1 MFIDDENEIS
11 NEDIDTS
18 NNPFEKKEEDET
30 NNEKESDNST
40 CENDNSEAQEEDER
54 EKLKAELEDLNNKYL
69 RLAADFDNFRK
80 RQAQE
85 RESLLKYGAAET
97 MTKLLV
103 VLDTFERAKESLE
116 NVEDAKSVKE
126 SYEVAFKQLLDTLK
140 KAGLET
146 IDALGAEFDPNLHE
160 AIAQTPTNEQP
171 DNTIISQMQKGY
183 KLGDRVL
190 RPALVNVALNE
201 E

>member
-1 MFIDDENEIS
+1 MFIDNENEVNS
-11 NEDIDTS
+11 EDMDVS
-18 NNPFEKKEEDET
+18 NNPFE
-30 NNEKESDNST
+30 EKNESDLDSENPEENNS
-40 CENDNSEAQEEDER
+40 NPDDEC
-54 EKLKAELEDLNNKYL
+54 EKLRAELADLNNKYL
-69 RLAADFDNFRK
+69 RMAADFDNYRK

-97 MTKLLV
+97 MTKLLA
-103 VLDTFERAKESLE
+103 VLDTFERAKESLKDID
-116 NVEDAKSVKE
+116 DAKSVKE

-160 AIAQTPTNEQP
+160 AIAQTPTNEHP
-171 DNTIISQMQKGY
+171 DNTVISQMQTGY

>member
-1 MFIDDENEIS
+1 MFIDNKNEVNS
-11 NEDIDTS
+11 EDMDVS
-18 NNPFEKKEEDET
+18 NNPFE
-30 NNEKESDNST
+30 EKNESDLDSENPEENNS
-40 CENDNSEAQEEDER
+40 NPDDEC
-54 EKLKAELEDLNNKYL
+54 EKLRAELADLNNKYI
-69 RLAADFDNFRK
+69 RMAADFDNYRK

-97 MTKLLV
+97 MTKLLA
-103 VLDTFERAKESLE
+103 VLDTFERAKESLKDID
-116 NVEDAKSVKE
+116 DAKSVKE
-126 SYEVAFKQLLDTLK
+126 SYEVAFKQLLKKKK

-160 AIAQTPTNEQP
+160 AIAQTPTNEHP
-171 DNTIISQMQKGY
+171 DNTVISQMQTGY

>member
-1 MFIDDENEIS
+1 MFIDNENEVNS
-11 NEDIDTS
+11 EDMDVS
-18 NNPFEKKEEDET
+18 NNPFE
-30 NNEKESDNST
+30 EKNESDLDSENPEENNS
-40 CENDNSEAQEEDER
+40 NPDDEC
-54 EKLKAELEDLNNKYL
+54 EKLRAELADLNNKYI
-69 RLAADFDNFRK
+69 RMAADFDNYRK

-97 MTKLLV
+97 MTKLLA
-103 VLDTFERAKESLE
+103 VLDTFERAKESLKDI
-116 NVEDAKSVKE
+116 EDAKSVKE

-160 AIAQTPTNEQP
+160 AIAQTPTNEHP
-171 DNTIISQMQKGY
+171 DNTVISQMQTGY

>member
-1 MFIDDENEIS
+1 MFIEDENEI
-11 NEDIDTS
+11 NGENIEVS
-18 NNPFEKKEEDET
+18 NNPFEEKAENEPAEED
-30 NNEKESDNST
+30 NKEDVS
-40 CENDNSEAQEEDER
+40 NDDDEC
-54 EKLKAELEDLNNKYL
+54 EKLKAELADLNNKYI
-69 RLAADFDNFRK
+69 RMAADFDNYRK

-97 MTKLLV
+97 MTKLLS
-103 VLDTFERAKESLE
+103 VLDTFERAQESLKDIDD
-116 NVEDAKSVKE
+116 VKSVKE

-160 AIAQTPTNEQP
+160 AIAQTPTNEHP
-171 DNTIISQMQKGY
+171 DNTVISQMQTGY

>member
-1 MFIDDENEIS
+1 MFIDNENEVNS
-11 NEDIDTS
+11 EDMEVS
-18 NNPFEKKEEDET
+18 NNPFE
-30 NNEKESDNST
+30 EKNESDLDSENPEKNNS
-40 CENDNSEAQEEDER
+40 NPDDEC
-54 EKLKAELEDLNNKYL
+54 EKLRAELADLNNKYI
-69 RLAADFDNFRK
+69 RMAADFDNYRK

-97 MTKLLV
+97 MTKLLA
-103 VLDTFERAKESLE
+103 VLDTFERAKESLKDID
-116 NVEDAKSVKE
+116 DAKSVKE

-160 AIAQTPTNEQP
+160 AIAQTPTNEHP
-171 DNTIISQMQKGY
+171 DNTVISQMQTGY

>member
-1 MFIDDENEIS
+1 MFIDNENEVNS
-11 NEDIDTS
+11 EDMDVS
-18 NNPFEKKEEDET
+18 NNPFE
-30 NNEKESDNST
+30 EKNESDLDSENPEENNS
-40 CENDNSEAQEEDER
+40 NPDDEC
-54 EKLKAELEDLNNKYL
+54 EKLRAELADLNNKYI
-69 RLAADFDNFRK
+69 RMAADFDNYRK
-80 RQAQE
+80 RHAQE

-97 MTKLLV
+97 MTKLLA
-103 VLDTFERAKESLE
+103 VLDTFERAKESLKDID
-116 NVEDAKSVKE
+116 DAKSVKE

-160 AIAQTPTNEQP
+160 AIAQTPTNEHP
-171 DNTIISQMQKGY
+171 DNTVISQMQTGY

>member
-1 MFIDDENEIS
+1 MDV
-11 NEDIDTS
+11 S
-18 NNPFEKKEEDET
+18 NNPFE
-30 NNEKESDNST
+30 EKNESDLDSENPEKNNS
-40 CENDNSEAQEEDER
+40 NPDDEC
-54 EKLKAELEDLNNKYL
+54 EKLRAELADLNNKYI
-69 RLAADFDNFRK
+69 RMAADFDNYRK

-97 MTKLLV
+97 MTKLLA
-103 VLDTFERAKESLE
+103 VLDTFERAKESLKDID
-116 NVEDAKSVKE
+116 DAKSVKE

-160 AIAQTPTNEQP
+160 AIAQTPTNEHP
-171 DNTIISQMQKGY
+171 DNTVISQMQTGY

>member
-1 MFIDDENEIS
+1 MFIDNKNEVNS
-11 NEDIDTS
+11 EDMDVS
-18 NNPFEKKEEDET
+18 NNPFE
-30 NNEKESDNST
+30 EKNESDLDSENPEENNS
-40 CENDNSEAQEEDER
+40 NPDDEC
-54 EKLKAELEDLNNKYL
+54 EKLRAELADLNNKYI
-69 RLAADFDNFRK
+69 RMAADFDNYRK

-97 MTKLLV
+97 MTKLLA
-103 VLDTFERAKESLE
+103 VLDTFERAKESLKDID
-116 NVEDAKSVKE
+116 DAKSVKE

-160 AIAQTPTNEQP
+160 AIAQTPTNEHP
-171 DNTIISQMQKGY
+171 DNTVISQMQTGY

>member
-1 MFIDDENEIS
+1 MFIEDENEI
-11 NEDIDTS
+11 NGENIEVS
-18 NNPFEKKEEDET
+18 NNPFEEKAENEPAEED
-30 NNEKESDNST
+30 N
-40 CENDNSEAQEEDER
+40 EEDVSNDDDEC
-54 EKLKAELEDLNNKYL
+54 EKLKAELADLNNKYI
-69 RLAADFDNFRK
+69 RMAADFDNYRK

-97 MTKLLV
+97 MTKLLA
-103 VLDTFERAKESLE
+103 VLDTFERAKESLKDID
-116 NVEDAKSVKE
+116 DAKSVKE

-160 AIAQTPTNEQP
+160 AIAQTPTNEHP
-171 DNTIISQMQKGY
+171 DNTVISQMQTGY

>member
-1 MFIDDENEIS
+1 MFIDNENEVNS
-11 NEDIDTS
+11 EDMDVS
-18 NNPFEKKEEDET
+18 NNPFE
-30 NNEKESDNST
+30 EKNESDLDSENPEENNS
-40 CENDNSEAQEEDER
+40 NPDDEC
-54 EKLKAELEDLNNKYL
+54 EKLRAELADLNNKYI
-69 RLAADFDNFRK
+69 RMAADFDNYRK

-97 MTKLLV
+97 MIKLLT
-103 VLDTFERAKESLE
+103 VLDTFERAKESLKDID
-116 NVEDAKSVKE
+116 DAKSVKE

-160 AIAQTPTNEQP
+160 AIAQTPTNEHP
-171 DNTIISQMQKGY
+171 DNTVISQMQTGY

>member
-1 MFIDDENEIS
+1 MFIDNENEVNS
-11 NEDIDTS
+11 EDMDVS
-18 NNPFEKKEEDET
+18 NNPFE
-30 NNEKESDNST
+30 EKNESDLDSENPEKNNS
-40 CENDNSEAQEEDER
+40 NPDDEC
-54 EKLKAELEDLNNKYL
+54 EKLRAELADLNNKYI
-69 RLAADFDNFRK
+69 RMAADFDNYRK

-97 MTKLLV
+97 MTKLLA
-103 VLDTFERAKESLE
+103 VLDTFERAKESLKDIDD
-116 NVEDAKSVKE
+116 VKSVKE

-160 AIAQTPTNEQP
+160 AIAQTPTNEHP
-171 DNTIISQMQKGY
+171 DNTVISQMQTGY

>member
-1 MFIDDENEIS
+1 MFIDNENEVNS
-11 NEDIDTS
+11 EDMDVS
-18 NNPFEKKEEDET
+18 NNPFE
-30 NNEKESDNST
+30 EKNESDLDSENPEENNS
-40 CENDNSEAQEEDER
+40 NPDDEC
-54 EKLKAELEDLNNKYL
+54 EKLRAELADLNNKYI
-69 RLAADFDNFRK
+69 RMAADFDNYRK
-80 RQAQE
+80 PQAQE

-97 MTKLLV
+97 MTKLLA
-103 VLDTFERAKESLE
+103 VLDTFERAKESLKDID
-116 NVEDAKSVKE
+116 DAKSVKE

-160 AIAQTPTNEQP
+160 AIAQTPTNEHP
-171 DNTIISQMQKGY
+171 DNTVISQMQTGY

>member
-1 MFIDDENEIS
+1 MFIDNENEVNS
-11 NEDIDTS
+11 EDMDVS
-18 NNPFEKKEEDET
+18 NNPFE
-30 NNEKESDNST
+30 EKNESDLDSENPEKNNS
-40 CENDNSEAQEEDER
+40 NPDDEC
-54 EKLKAELEDLNNKYL
+54 EKLRAELADLNNKYI
-69 RLAADFDNFRK
+69 RMAADFDNYRK

-97 MTKLLV
+97 MTKLLT
-103 VLDTFERAKESLE
+103 VLDTFERAKESLKDID
-116 NVEDAKSVKE
+116 DAKSVKE

-160 AIAQTPTNEQP
+160 AIAQTPTNEHP
-171 DNTIISQMQKGY
+171 DNTVISQMQTGY